1 MGHVCAPILLAQR
14 TTFLDSRL
22 FGNLILVGIITF
34 ALTFV
39 ALSGGFLS
47 AFLGGLFLGV
57 GICYYF
63 FNVLKNAQ

>member
-1 MGHVCAPILLAQR
+1 MALTGITSCVLLDFR
-14 TTFLDSRL
+14 F
-22 FGNLILVGIITF
+22 FGNLFLVGSSTL

-39 ALSGGFLS
+39 VLSGGFLN
-47 AFLGGLFLGV
+47 AFLCDLFLGI